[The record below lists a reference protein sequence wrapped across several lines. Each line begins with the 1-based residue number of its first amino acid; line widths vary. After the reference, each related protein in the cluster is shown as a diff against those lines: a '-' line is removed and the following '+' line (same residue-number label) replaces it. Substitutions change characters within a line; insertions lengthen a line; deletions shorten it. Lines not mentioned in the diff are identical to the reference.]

1 VYGIKNQELFRGIY
15 QLYADW
21 AKEKIKK
28 KEDEEKNLNG
38 ADKTTSANPNQTK
51 GKAGEEGGK
60 EVSGPKNIPG
70 SGPRYIPGSEPLEQN
85 EKTLPVRTPQT
96 KTNGTTTKRAS
107 VPPQSTPVQP
117 TPEPGTKQ
125 YSEDDP
131 DLELTIKDT
140 VTHDIKYQFRV
151 RSLSSLKEF
160 LISEGGTDRSQLLLS
175 SAPQKEKTQITHS
188 GIPVVHVYA
197 ELLGKECLESR
208 DNENQRERNL
218 QKMRK
223 TRGPYEKPPP
233 PEVPLLAVRLPSA
246 ELVQLLTQKGYH
258 QVYLNKESE
267 GLAPLHPSWRPTPNA
282 YAYRKGNAIVSFTV
296 QESPPLVSSCELLQT
311 TNSSYKD
318 LLSILLKYRI
328 CIFNVSK
335 QAFIAP
341 EQFQ

>member
-1 VYGIKNQELFRGIY
+1 
-15 QLYADW
+15 
-21 AKEKIKK
+21 
-28 KEDEEKNLNG
+28 LNG
-38 ADKTTSANPNQTK
+38 AAKTTSATPNQTK

-197 ELLGKECLESR
+197 DLFKKELLESR
-208 DNENQRERNL
+208 DNKNQREKTL
-218 QKMRK
+218 QEMRRDK
-223 TRGPYEKPPP
+223 FYKVPP
-233 PEVPLLAVRLPSA
+233 PEVPLANLRLPSA
-246 ELVQLLTQKGYH
+246 ELAQLLAQKGYQ
-258 QVYLNKESE
+258 QVYLNDSS
-267 GLAPLHPSWRPTPNA
+267 LSPLHPSWKPTPNA
-282 YAYRKGNAIVSFTV
+282 YAYRKGNAIVYFTV
-296 QESPPLVSSCELLQT
+296 QGTWVSSCELLQT
-311 TNSSYKD
+311 TNSTYKD
-318 LLSILLKYRI
+318 LLAILLKYGI

-341 EQFQ
+341 EQLQ